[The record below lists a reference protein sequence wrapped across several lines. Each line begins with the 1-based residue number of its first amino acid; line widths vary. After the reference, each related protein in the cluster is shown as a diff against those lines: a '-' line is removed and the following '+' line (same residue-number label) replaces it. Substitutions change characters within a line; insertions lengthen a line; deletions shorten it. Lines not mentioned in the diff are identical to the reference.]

1 MSLSHN
7 VLEPPKTYLMKK
19 DRKGQAKVLSSD
31 KLHQVINH
39 LPTSLHKTIALTL
52 RNTGARISEVI
63 QLRWGDLDKE
73 ELQFPKEITKKQLDT
88 RSIPIHIDFYKKMMI
103 WKSEWAEI
111 KGHEPSEKDY
121 IFPGRFNG
129 SHITSRSFMYAHEM
143 ALERAEISGATS
155 HSYRRTQL
163 TTLHKKGVPLKVI
176 QKLSGHRSLD
186 TLQRYLEVS
195 DDDKRKAIAHLA

>member
-1 MSLSHN
+1 
-7 VLEPPKTYLMKK
+7 MKK
-19 DRKGQAKVLSSD
+19 DRKGKAKVLSTD
-31 KLHQVINH
+31 MLDQVIKY
-39 LPTSLHKTIALTL
+39 LPTHLHKTIALTL
-52 RNTGARISEVI
+52 RNSGARISEVI
-63 QLRWGDLDKE
+63 QLRWEDLDKE
-73 ELQFPKEITKKQLDT
+73 ELQFPREITKKQLDT
-88 RSIPIHIDFYKKMMI
+88 RQIPINQDYYNQMML
-103 WKSEWAEI
+103 WKSEWAVL
-111 KGHEPSEKDY
+111 KGHQPSGKDY